1 MDILAKE
8 EGKVVRVWLFLF
20 FKGFNLLF
28 FVRSAIDRRIH
39 LLPLPGIY
47 PHLKLNHN
55 KILSLLNH
63 LKSITIVCDIISF
76 RLCLCSMVI

>member
-8 EGKVVRVWLFLF
+8 EGKVIRVGLFLLF
-20 FKGFNLLF
+20 EGFILLL
-28 FVRSAIDRRIH
+28 FVRSVTEERIH
-39 LLPLPGIY
+39 LPPLPGIY

-55 KILSLLNH
+55 KILSLLNN